1 MRRNEIFKDTEDRMI
16 KAESRVRE
24 LEESL
29 GQFIEDFETLNS
41 DLSICAQKLALA
53 EGRVELLT
61 KKNQELESDNV
72 LLAEKV
78 E

>member
-1 MRRNEIFKDTEDRMI
+1 MRRNEIFKDYEDRMI
-16 KAESRVRE
+16 KAENRVRE

-53 EGRVELLT
+53 EGRVDLLT

-72 LLAEKV
+72 ILVEKI

>member
-29 GQFIEDFETLNS
+29 G
-41 DLSICAQKLALA
+41 
-53 EGRVELLT
+53 
-61 KKNQELESDNV
+61 
-72 LLAEKV
+72 
-78 E
+78 